1 MSRFT
6 GIKVAD
12 EAFIPIMS
20 LIIALCGAALVPPP
34 LRPRPLDLT
43 RIKGSGEKIS
53 QRGGAAAQ
61 ASTRHRWHTARL
73 EARSRSR
80 SAGRGEQPTPTPPSS
95 PTHTPPPPSSPLRP
109 LTVHPNRGNLS
120 SPQGNL
126 LQMQPFPPSSSHASI
141 SSV

>member
-6 GIKVAD
+6 GTKVAD

-80 SAGRGEQPTPTPPSS
+80 SAGRGEQPTPTPLP
-95 PTHTPPPPSSPLRP
+95 PTPLLPPPATDSPSKQRQSQLPSREPLANAAIP
-109 LTVHPNRGNLS
+109 SFLLTCLH
-120 SPQGNL
+120 L
-126 LQMQPFPPSSSHASI
+126 LRLTQE
-141 SSV
+141 